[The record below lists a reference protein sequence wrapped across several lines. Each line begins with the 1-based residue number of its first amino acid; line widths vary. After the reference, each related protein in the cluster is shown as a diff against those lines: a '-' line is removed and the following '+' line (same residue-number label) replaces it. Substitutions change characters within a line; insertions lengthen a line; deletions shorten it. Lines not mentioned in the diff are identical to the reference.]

1 MVEHQE
7 DPSSLLST
15 TTEQIPAF
23 PKVNTPCD
31 LSHRAQ
37 DPASVPLPPSPPGSP
52 VMSPA
57 FALESP
63 LNVGP
68 GESGGS
74 GRASSKVEA
83 PSNGHNPGPVAASIV
98 PVPVEDVSQI
108 SFEDFAT
115 RYHQNQRKHA
125 QRKRLE
131 NRLRATKVSI
141 GVSARMVRV
150 GLIAQRGLVEALR
163 HDDKASF
170 VALYHTL
177 QDLQEP
183 CSVPALNDGQTDSAD
198 EQPSLGTD
206 IGRFPDFLHQLSP
219 QSRTDFLEILRLVRS
234 DPQFLVDRLQS
245 LSSSQLA
252 AFTSPATAL
261 DTNDP
266 TFPSTSRARAQ
277 SFLNRSAA
285 FKDHAYAFERTD
297 PLSILLFN
305 VFAAPLDAEMPE
317 SRLRLE
323 VWSSVCAQLI
333 SNGSSRFYPLIGQI
347 LSSWTTGST
356 WKARP
361 KFELYLMDILQTG
374 AFLLEPIATP
384 PGLDFSMDSLDPM
397 RTDVAEE
404 FFASAVDDLF
414 RVLDDLDGGFPHAVL
429 QFAKA
434 VLRKL
439 DNPETR
445 RRFLEFLFLQWFFSK
460 FLYHALTYPETH
472 GLLLDFHIRKDA
484 REKLL
489 NQIGHRAY
497 AQVFA
502 VLRSMHH
509 FSIPRPIIKGRLEN
523 MLSRF
528 QDTIPP
534 EVSIDPSIP
543 SLQASLSHRRKSP
556 STFLMMSALDVLT
569 LLDTLFHQTPS
580 SLHSSPASTG
590 VHSWP
595 SSTPLSFN
603 LRPYSLMDSEIARFK
618 HDTSSYPTSHD
629 GSIFSVES
637 RSIVVPEN
645 SLSEQA
651 ARIRFELTDLDHPNE
666 RLGLEHP
673 SDEHW
678 TIFSV
683 AADGHGLTWSILPDS
698 RYEMPKG
705 PIIESEEDAE
715 STTLGLE
722 ENHEALQT
730 AIIRLVKENLI
741 QDADDYGL
749 LSQKTTQPVALSLK
763 QRFNEAM
770 FCCHHASD
778 FVGAH
783 YWWNASRQLGQR
795 GEPSS
800 SRTTDDSWILG
811 PMHENYS
818 RSLTQS
824 RAVIERCESDFVS
837 LDHSLHRLQTQV
849 KDLTATFGKIRDK
862 MWYMSDVKNSIRYEE
877 AKHVAM
883 ALKTMIYSARLFSQ
897 CPEEQRSRYGARS
910 LGGSLFQKPEVQVM
924 NMMKA
929 PSSQGGPNKLSDEQV
944 ELTQKWLSHNG
955 IDNFCKGEERIH
967 RFCYEVQMS
976 INKLVGE
983 TMAET
988 PVLWASELFQRERS
1002 KYEGYGSH
1010 KFPAMST
1017 PSTPRPST
1025 TTSEDT
1031 NSASH
1036 FYGANMP
1043 MPDPMSRLSQ
1053 DTPSL
1058 GRKPSIQSIFSDK
1071 WRPQRDLPLIDI
1083 SSLGCSPSRA
1093 ASTSTGD
1100 TYSTFWSAPQRH
1112 PVYAASA
1119 SSVYSRPP
1127 SMFSETATR
1136 QLHRVECKTYGKTVF
1151 MDNLRQTLTSLLLSD
1166 LGSPVW
1172 SCGSETDAWFTNAL
1186 DQKRIQVEMRRR
1198 ASVQKFYVDHE
1209 ERSKHLGQQRGSLK
1223 GCRSRSLD
1231 NLRVP
1236 EDKAP
1241 HVDASSQPPQA
1252 SLESDGQFAFSYKAV
1267 FHRLI
1272 EMFSRHGNPFV
1283 KLNALRDLRSLVVA
1297 SLIPLQD
1304 SNFPTTPSSSTG
1316 ENDRMRSSSQLH
1328 RVTRHS
1334 FSEVRPNNL
1343 PQMDPVLPSSSSSSS
1358 SSPPESITYGSHRS
1372 DYSTP
1377 SEAQIVATLRDLIL
1391 EVKPK
1396 TLFRDLQFISAFV
1409 PGDQLNKTDRGTAFL
1424 QFGLAALSLKEEICH
1439 SMVEIA
1445 DRIVFQELSHRHPPF
1460 ASDFQSHPSRAI
1472 QDAAG
1477 MWIITAKEG
1486 NPVAQR
1492 ELAILY
1498 LTHPELLPRV
1508 TLPLTLPRDTF
1519 KAEMMYRRD
1528 KDSKSDPQSMC
1539 LALHWMQLSANG
1551 GDNLAR
1557 NRLREREEF
1566 DSIA

>member
-1 MVEHQE
+1 
-7 DPSSLLST
+7 
-15 TTEQIPAF
+15 
-23 PKVNTPCD
+23 
-31 LSHRAQ
+31 
-37 DPASVPLPPSPPGSP
+37 
-52 VMSPA
+52 MSPA
-57 FALESP
+57 LVESP

-68 GESGGS
+68 GELGGS
-74 GRASSKVEA
+74 GRASPMVEAA
-83 PSNGHNPGPVAASIV
+83 PSNGHNPGPATPSII
-98 PVPVEDVSQI
+98 PVPVEDAPQI

-115 RYHQNQRKHA
+115 RYHQNQRKQA

-131 NRLRATKVSI
+131 KRLRATKVSI

-150 GLIAQRGLVEALR
+150 GLTAQRGLVEALR

-177 QDLQEP
+177 QDLQES
-183 CSVPALNDGQTDSAD
+183 CSSPAPNDGQTDSVD
-198 EQPSLGTD
+198 GEPSLGTD

-266 TFPSTSRARAQ
+266 AFPSTSRARAQ
-277 SFLNRSAA
+277 TFLSRSQTQSTA

-305 VFAAPLDAEMPE
+305 VFAAPLDPETPE
-317 SRLRLE
+317 SRLRME

-333 SNGSSRFYPLIGQI
+333 SNGSNRYYPLIGQI

-384 PGLDFSMDSLDPM
+384 PGLDFAMDSLDPM

-414 RVLDDLDGGFPHAVL
+414 RVLDDPDGGFPHAVL
-429 QFAKA
+429 QFARA

-445 RRFLEFLFLQWFFSK
+445 SRFLEFLFLQWFFSK
-460 FLYHALTYPETH
+460 FLYRALTYPETH

-489 NQIGHRAY
+489 NQVGHRAY

-509 FSIPRPIIKGRLEN
+509 FSIPRPIIKGRVEK

-528 QDTIPP
+528 HDTMPS
-534 EVSIDPSIP
+534 EVSIDPSITV
-543 SLQASLSHRRKSP
+543 SQAPLPHRRKSP

-569 LLDTLFHQTPS
+569 LLDTLFQQAPS
-580 SLHSSPASTG
+580 SLHSSPASAG

-595 SSTPLSFN
+595 SSPPPSVN
-603 LRPYSLMDSEIARFK
+603 LRPDSLMDSGFARFK
-618 HDTSSYPTSHD
+618 HDSSSKPTSHN
-629 GSIFSVES
+629 GSIFSVEAH
-637 RSIVVPEN
+637 SILAAEN
-645 SLSEQA
+645 SLSEKA

-666 RLGLEHP
+666 RLSLEHP

-683 AADGHGLTWSILPDS
+683 AADGHGLTWSLLPDS
-698 RYEMPKG
+698 RYEMSKG
-705 PIIESEEDAE
+705 PIIESEDDAH

-730 AIIRLVKENLI
+730 AIVRLVKENRI
-741 QDADDYGL
+741 QDAGDYGFP
-749 LSQKTTQPVALSLK
+749 SQKTTQPAAMSLK

-770 FCCHHASD
+770 FCCHHDSD

-783 YWWNASRQLGQR
+783 YWWNASQQLGQR
-795 GEPSS
+795 GTPSS

-811 PMHENYS
+811 PMHDNYS
-818 RSLTQS
+818 HSLIQS

-837 LDHSLHRLQTQV
+837 LDHSLRRLQTQV
-849 KDLTATFGKIRDK
+849 KDLTATFCKIRDK
-862 MWYMSDVKNSIRYEE
+862 MWYMNDVKNSIRYEE

-883 ALKTMIYSARLFSQ
+883 ALKTMIYSARLFNQ
-897 CPEEQRSRYGARS
+897 FPEEQRSRYGAKS

-967 RFCYEVQMS
+967 RFCYEVRMS

-983 TMAET
+983 TMTET

-1002 KYEGYGSH
+1002 KFEGYGSRT
-1010 KFPAMST
+1010 FPGMSM

-1036 FYGANMP
+1036 FYGANMS

-1058 GRKPSIQSIFSDK
+1058 GRKPSIQSIISDK
-1071 WRPQRDLPLIDI
+1071 WRPQRDLHSIDM
-1083 SSLGCSPSRA
+1083 SSLGGSPGRA

-1112 PVYAASA
+1112 PMYAASA
-1119 SSVYSRPP
+1119 SSAYSRPP
-1127 SMFSETATR
+1127 SMFSETVTR
-1136 QLHRVECKTYGKTVF
+1136 QPRRVERKTHGKTVF
-1151 MDNLRQTLTSLLLSD
+1151 MDGLRQTLTSLLLSD

-1198 ASVQKFYVDHE
+1198 AAVQKFYVDYE

-1223 GCRSRSLD
+1223 GRRSRSLD
-1231 NLRVP
+1231 NLRVSQH
-1236 EDKAP
+1236 KAP
-1241 HVDASSQPPQA
+1241 RVEASSQLPEA
-1252 SLESDGQFAFSYKAV
+1252 FEESDGQSAFSYKAV

-1272 EMFSRHGNPFV
+1272 EVFSRHGNPFV

-1297 SLIPLQD
+1297 SLISPQD
-1304 SNFPTTPSSSTG
+1304 ANSPTTLSSSPG
-1316 ENDRMRSSSQLH
+1316 EGDRMRSSPQLH
-1328 RVTRHS
+1328 RATRHS
-1334 FSEVRPNNL
+1334 FSEVRPNNP
-1343 PQMDPVLPSSSSSSS
+1343 PQMDPVLPSS
-1358 SSPPESITYGSHRS
+1358 PPESVTYGSRRS

-1377 SEAQIVATLRDLIL
+1377 EEAQIVATLRDLIL

-1445 DRIVFQELSHRHPPF
+1445 DRIVFQELSRRHPPF
-1460 ASDFQSHPSRAI
+1460 ASDFQSRPGHAI

-1539 LALHWMQLSANG
+1539 LALHWMQLSASG
-1551 GDNLAR
+1551 GDTLAR

>member
-1 MVEHQE
+1 M
-7 DPSSLLST
+7 
-15 TTEQIPAF
+15 
-23 PKVNTPCD
+23 
-31 LSHRAQ
+31 
-37 DPASVPLPPSPPGSP
+37 SP
-52 VMSPA
+52 VL
-57 FALESP
+57 ALESP

-68 GESGGS
+68 GEFDGS
-74 GRASSKVEA
+74 ARASPKVEA
-83 PSNGHNPGPVAASIV
+83 ASANGHNPEPTTASII
-98 PVPVEDVSQI
+98 PAPVEDVPQI

-115 RYHQNQRKHA
+115 RYHQNQRKQA

-131 NRLRATKVSI
+131 KRLRATKVSI

-150 GLIAQRGLVEALR
+150 GLTAQRGLVEALR

-177 QDLQEP
+177 QDLEES
-183 CSVPALNDGQTDSAD
+183 CSSPASNDGQTDSVD
-198 EQPSLGTD
+198 GEPSLGTD

-234 DPQFLVDRLQS
+234 DPQFLVDRLKS

-266 TFPSTSRARAQ
+266 AFPSTSRARAQ
-277 SFLNRSAA
+277 TFINRSQTQSAA

-305 VFAAPLDAEMPE
+305 VFAAPLDPGTSE
-317 SRLRLE
+317 SSLRME

-333 SNGSSRFYPLIGQI
+333 SNGSSRYYPLIGQI

-404 FFASAVDDLF
+404 FFASAVDNLF
-414 RVLDDLDGGFPHAVL
+414 RVLDDPDGGFPHAVL

-445 RRFLEFLFLQWFFSK
+445 SRFLEFLFLQWFFSK
-460 FLYHALTYPETH
+460 FLYRALTYPETH

-489 NQIGHRAY
+489 NQVGHRAY

-509 FSIPRPIIKGRLEN
+509 FSIPRPIIKGHVEN

-528 QDTIPP
+528 NDTMPS
-534 EVSIDPSIP
+534 EASIDPSIP
-543 SLQASLSHRRKSP
+543 SLQAPLPHRRKSP

-569 LLDTLFHQTPS
+569 LLDTLFQQTPS
-580 SLHSSPASTG
+580 SLHSSPASSAG

-595 SSTPLSFN
+595 SSPPPSVNF
-603 LRPYSLMDSEIARFK
+603 RPDSLTDSGFARFK
-618 HDTSSYPTSHD
+618 HDTSSKPTSHN
-629 GSIFSVES
+629 GSIFSVETH
-637 RSIVVPEN
+637 SILAPET
-645 SLSEQA
+645 SLSEKA

-666 RLGLEHP
+666 RLSLEHP

-683 AADGHGLTWSILPDS
+683 AADGHGLTWSLLPDN
-698 RYEMPKG
+698 RYETSKG
-705 PIIESEEDAE
+705 PIIESDDDAH

-730 AIIRLVKENLI
+730 AIIRLVKENRI
-741 QDADDYGL
+741 QDADDYGF
-749 LSQKTTQPVALSLK
+749 LSQNATQSASMSLK

-770 FCCHHASD
+770 FCCHHDSD

-783 YWWNASRQLGQR
+783 YWWNASQQLGQR
-795 GEPSS
+795 GTPGS
-800 SRTTDDSWILG
+800 SRTTGDSWILG

-818 RSLTQS
+818 RSLIQS

-837 LDHSLHRLQTQV
+837 LDHDLRRLQTQV
-849 KDLTATFGKIRDK
+849 KDLAATFCKIRDK
-862 MWYMSDVKNSIRYEE
+862 MWYMNDVKNSIRYEE

-883 ALKTMIYSARLFSQ
+883 ALKTMIYSARLFNQ
-897 CPEEQRSRYGARS
+897 FPEEQRSRYGARS

-967 RFCYEVQMS
+967 RFCYEVRMS

-983 TMAET
+983 TMTET

-1002 KYEGYGSH
+1002 KFEGYGSRT
-1010 KFPAMST
+1010 FPGMSM

-1025 TTSEDT
+1025 TTSEET
-1031 NSASH
+1031 NYASH

-1043 MPDPMSRLSQ
+1043 VPDPMSSRLSQ

-1058 GRKPSIQSIFSDK
+1058 GRKPSIQSIISDK
-1071 WRPQRDLPLIDI
+1071 WRPQRDLPSIDM
-1083 SSLGCSPSRA
+1083 SSLGGSHGRA
-1093 ASTSTGD
+1093 GSTSTGD

-1112 PVYAASA
+1112 PMYAASA

-1136 QLHRVECKTYGKTVF
+1136 QPRRVEHKAHGKTEF

-1198 ASVQKFYVDHE
+1198 AAVQKFYVDYE

-1223 GCRSRSLD
+1223 GRRSRSLD
-1231 NLRVP
+1231 NLRVSQH
-1236 EDKAP
+1236 KAP
-1241 HVDASSQPPQA
+1241 HVEASSQLPQA
-1252 SLESDGQFAFSYKAV
+1252 SFESDGQSAFSYKAV

-1272 EMFSRHGNPFV
+1272 EVFSRHGNPFV

-1297 SLIPLQD
+1297 SLISPQD
-1304 SNFPTTPSSSTG
+1304 ANSPTTLSSSPG
-1316 ENDRMRSSSQLH
+1316 EGDRMRNSPQLH
-1328 RVTRHS
+1328 RNIRHS

-1343 PQMDPVLPSSSSSSS
+1343 PQMDPILPS
-1358 SSPPESITYGSHRS
+1358 SSPPESVTYGSRRS

-1377 SEAQIVATLRDLIL
+1377 RKHKL
-1391 EVKPK
+1391 
-1396 TLFRDLQFISAFV
+1396 DLQFISAFV

-1445 DRIVFQELSHRHPPF
+1445 DRIVFQELSRRHSPF
-1460 ASDFQSHPSRAI
+1460 ASDFQSRPGHAI

-1539 LALHWMQLSANG
+1539 LALHWMQLSASG
-1551 GDNLAR
+1551 GDTLAR